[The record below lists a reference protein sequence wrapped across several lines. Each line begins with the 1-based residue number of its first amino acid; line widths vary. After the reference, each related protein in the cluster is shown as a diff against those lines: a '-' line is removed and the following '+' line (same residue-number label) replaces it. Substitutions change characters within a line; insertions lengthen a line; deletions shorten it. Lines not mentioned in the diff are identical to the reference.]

1 MKMFLNLIAAITPA
15 VSVPDIA
22 TTTTQVA
29 LDFVTVFG
37 TFQMKLIATLLA
49 ADIILGLAA
58 ALAQKTFNFN
68 KVAAFMKNGVIP
80 YLLGFAVVQLV
91 ITEIGFY
98 GIIVS
103 FIVFV
108 IIAIN
113 ILASII
119 TNLASL
125 GVNMPLVLKKKVG

>member
-1 MKMFLNLIAAITPA
+1 MFLNLIAAITPA
-15 VSVPDIA
+15 VSAPDMA
-22 TTTTQVA
+22 TTTTKVA
-29 LDFVTVFG
+29 LDFVTAFG
-37 TFQMKLIATLLA
+37 TFQIRIIAILLA
-49 ADIILGLAA
+49 VDIILGMAA

-91 ITEIGFY
+91 IAGIGFY
-98 GIIVS
+98 AAIVT

-108 IIAIN
+108 VIAIN

-119 TNLASL
+119 ANLASL
-125 GVNMPLVLKKKVG
+125 GVNMPLVLKKK

>member
-1 MKMFLNLIAAITPA
+1 MFFNLIAAVDP
-15 VSVPDIA
+15 
-22 TTTTQVA
+22 VA
-29 LDFVTVFG
+29 LAPDVMVTVPLVEALNFVTAFG
-37 TFQMKLIATLLA
+37 TFQIRMIAILLA
-49 ADIILGLAA
+49 VDIILGMAA

-91 ITEIGFY
+91 IAGIGFY
-98 GIIVS
+98 AVIVT

-108 IIAIN
+108 IVAIN

-119 TNLASL
+119 SNLASL
-125 GVNMPLVLKKKVG
+125 GVNMPSVLKKK

>member
-1 MKMFLNLIAAITPA
+1 MFFNLIAAITPA
-15 VSVPDIA
+15 VSAPDIA

-29 LDFVTVFG
+29 LDFVTAFG

-49 ADIILGLAA
+49 ADIILGMAA
-58 ALAQKTFNFN
+58 VLAQKTFNFN
-68 KVAAFMKNGVIP
+68 KIAAFMKNGVIP

-98 GIIVS
+98 GTIVS

-108 IIAIN
+108 VIAIN

-119 TNLASL
+119 ANLASL
-125 GVNMPLVLKKKVG
+125 GVNMPLVLKKKG

>member
-1 MKMFLNLIAAITPA
+1 MFLTLIAAITPTA
-15 VSVPDIA
+15 STPDLV
-22 TTTTQVA
+22 TTTTNVA
-29 LDFVTVFG
+29 LDFVTAFG
-37 TFQMKLIATLLA
+37 TFQMRIIAILLA
-49 ADIILGLAA
+49 VDIIIGMAA

-91 ITEIGFY
+91 ITGIGFY
-98 GIIVS
+98 AAIIT

-108 IIAIN
+108 IVAMN

-119 TNLASL
+119 ANLASL
-125 GVNMPLVLKKKVG
+125 GVNMPSVIKKK

>member
-1 MKMFLNLIAAITPA
+1 MLEALN
-15 VSVPDIA
+15 
-22 TTTTQVA
+22 
-29 LDFVTVFG
+29 FVTAFG
-37 TFQMKLIATLLA
+37 TFQMRIIAILLA
-49 ADIILGLAA
+49 VDIILGMAA

-91 ITEIGFY
+91 VTQIGLY
-98 GIIVS
+98 GTIAT

-108 IIAIN
+108 VIAIN

-119 TNLASL
+119 ANLASL
-125 GVNMPLVLKKKVG
+125 GVNMPLVLKKK

>member
-1 MKMFLNLIAAITPA
+1 M
-15 VSVPDIA
+15 A
-22 TTTTQVA
+22 TIPFGEA
-29 LDFVTVFG
+29 LDFVTAFG
-37 TFQMKLIATLLA
+37 TFQMRIIAILLA
-49 ADIILGLAA
+49 VDIIIGMAA

-91 ITEIGFY
+91 ITGIGFY
-98 GIIVS
+98 AAIIT

-108 IIAIN
+108 IVAMN

-119 TNLASL
+119 ANLASL
-125 GVNMPLVLKKKVG
+125 GVSMPSVLKKKG

>member
-1 MKMFLNLIAAITPA
+1 MFLTLITAASPA
-15 VSVPDIA
+15 ALAPDVTA
-22 TTTTQVA
+22 TIPLGEA
-29 LDFVTVFG
+29 LNFVTAFG
-37 TFQMKLIATLLA
+37 TFQIRIIAILLA
-49 ADIILGLAA
+49 VDIIIGMAA

-91 ITEIGFY
+91 ITGIGFY
-98 GIIVS
+98 AAIIT

-108 IIAIN
+108 IVAMN

-119 TNLASL
+119 ANLASL
-125 GVNMPLVLKKKVG
+125 GVSMPSVIKKK

>member
-1 MKMFLNLIAAITPA
+1 MFFNLIVAITPVA
-15 VSVPDIA
+15 SAPDVT

-29 LDFVTVFG
+29 LDFVTAFG
-37 TFQMKLIATLLA
+37 TFQMKLIAILLA

-68 KVAAFMKNGVIP
+68 KIAAFMKNGVIP

-91 ITEIGFY
+91 INEIGLY
-98 GIIVS
+98 GTIVT
-103 FIVFV
+103 FIVFIV
-108 IIAIN
+108 IAIN

-125 GVNMPLVLKKKVG
+125 GVNMPLVLKKKG

>member
-1 MKMFLNLIAAITPA
+1 MFPTLIMAADPAALAPDVTATIPIGEALN
-15 VSVPDIA
+15 
-22 TTTTQVA
+22 
-29 LDFVTVFG
+29 FVTAFG
-37 TFQMKLIATLLA
+37 TFQIRTIAVLLA
-49 ADIILGLAA
+49 VDIILGMAA

-91 ITEIGFY
+91 IAGIGFY
-98 GIIVS
+98 AAIVT

-108 IIAIN
+108 LVVIN

-119 TNLASL
+119 SNLASL
-125 GVNMPLVLKKKVG
+125 GVSMPSVLKKK

>member
-1 MKMFLNLIAAITPA
+1 MLEN
-15 VSVPDIA
+15 
-22 TTTTQVA
+22 
-29 LDFVTVFG
+29 LDFVTAFG

-49 ADIILGLAA
+49 ADIILGMAA

-91 ITEIGFY
+91 ITEIGLY
-98 GIIVS
+98 GTIISLV
-103 FIVFV
+103 VFV
-108 IIAIN
+108 VIAIN

-119 TNLASL
+119 ANLASL
-125 GVNMPLVLKKKVG
+125 GVNMPLFLKKKG

>member
-1 MKMFLNLIAAITPA
+1 MFFNLIAAVDP
-15 VSVPDIA
+15 
-22 TTTTQVA
+22 VA
-29 LDFVTVFG
+29 LAPDVMATVPLVEALNFVTAFG
-37 TFQMKLIATLLA
+37 TFQIRMIAILLA
-49 ADIILGLAA
+49 VDIILGMAA

-91 ITEIGFY
+91 IAGIGFY
-98 GIIVS
+98 AVIVT

-108 IIAIN
+108 IVAIN

-119 TNLASL
+119 SNLASL
-125 GVNMPLVLKKKVG
+125 GVNMPSVLKKK

>member
-1 MKMFLNLIAAITPA
+1 MFFNLIAAITPA
-15 VSVPDIA
+15 VSAPDIT

-29 LDFVTVFG
+29 LNFVTAFG
-37 TFQMKLIATLLA
+37 TFQIKLIATLLA
-49 ADIILGLAA
+49 ADIILGMAA

-98 GIIVS
+98 GTIVS

-108 IIAIN
+108 VIAIN

-119 TNLASL
+119 ANLASL
-125 GVNMPLVLKKKVG
+125 GVNMPLVLKKK

>member
-1 MKMFLNLIAAITPA
+1 MFFNLIAAANPA
-15 VSVPDIA
+15 ALAPDVTA
-22 TTTTQVA
+22 TIPLGEA
-29 LDFVTVFG
+29 LNFVTAFG
-37 TFQMKLIATLLA
+37 TFQIGIIAILLA
-49 ADIILGLAA
+49 VDIIIGMAA

-91 ITEIGFY
+91 IAGIGFY
-98 GIIVS
+98 AAIIT

-108 IIAIN
+108 IVAMN

-119 TNLASL
+119 ANLASL
-125 GVNMPLVLKKKVG
+125 GVNMPSVIKKK

>member
-1 MKMFLNLIAAITPA
+1 MFLTLITAANP
-15 VSVPDIA
+15 
-22 TTTTQVA
+22 VA
-29 LDFVTVFG
+29 LAPDVTATIPLGEALNFVTAFG
-37 TFQMKLIATLLA
+37 TFQMRTIATLLA
-49 ADIILGLAA
+49 VDIILGMAA

-91 ITEIGFY
+91 IAGIGFY
-98 GIIVS
+98 AAIIT

-108 IIAIN
+108 FVAMN

-119 TNLASL
+119 ANLASL
-125 GVNMPLVLKKKVG
+125 GVNMPSVLKKK

>member
-1 MKMFLNLIAAITPA
+1 MFLTLITAANPV
-15 VSVPDIA
+15 VSAPNVMA
-22 TTTTQVA
+22 TIPFGEA
-29 LDFVTVFG
+29 LDFVTAFG
-37 TFQMKLIATLLA
+37 TFQMRILAILLVV
-49 ADIILGLAA
+49 DIIIGMAA

-91 ITEIGFY
+91 IAGIGFY
-98 GIIVS
+98 AAIIT

-108 IIAIN
+108 IVAMN

-119 TNLASL
+119 ANLASL
-125 GVNMPLVLKKKVG
+125 GVNMPSVIKKK

>member
-1 MKMFLNLIAAITPA
+1 MFLTLITAASPA
-15 VSVPDIA
+15 ALAPDVTA
-22 TTTTQVA
+22 TIPLGEA
-29 LDFVTVFG
+29 LNFVTAFG
-37 TFQMKLIATLLA
+37 TFQIRMIAILLA
-49 ADIILGLAA
+49 VDIILGMAA

-91 ITEIGFY
+91 IAGIGFY
-98 GIIVS
+98 AVIVT

-108 IIAIN
+108 IVAIN

-119 TNLASL
+119 SNLASL
-125 GVNMPLVLKKKVG
+125 GVSMPSVLKKK

>member
-1 MKMFLNLIAAITPA
+1 MFFNLIAAITPA
-15 VSVPDIA
+15 VSAPDIA

>member
-1 MKMFLNLIAAITPA
+1 MFFNLIAAITPA
-15 VSVPDIA
+15 VSAPDIA

-29 LDFVTVFG
+29 LDFVTAFG

-49 ADIILGLAA
+49 ADIILGMAA

-91 ITEIGFY
+91 ITEIGLY
-98 GIIVS
+98 STIVT

-108 IIAIN
+108 VIAIN

-119 TNLASL
+119 ANLASL
-125 GVNMPLVLKKKVG
+125 GVNMPLVLKKK

>member
-1 MKMFLNLIAAITPA
+1 MFLTLIAAITPTA
-15 VSVPDIA
+15 STPDLV
-22 TTTTQVA
+22 TTTTNVA
-29 LDFVTVFG
+29 LDFVTAFG
-37 TFQMKLIATLLA
+37 TFQMRIIAILLA
-49 ADIILGLAA
+49 VDIIIGMAA

-91 ITEIGFY
+91 ITGIGFY
-98 GIIVS
+98 AAIIT

-108 IIAIN
+108 IVAMN

-119 TNLASL
+119 ANLASL
-125 GVNMPLVLKKKVG
+125 GVSMPSVIKKKG

>member
-1 MKMFLNLIAAITPA
+1 MVFNLIAAITPV
-15 VSVPDIA
+15 VSVPDVA

-29 LDFVTVFG
+29 LDFVTAFG
-37 TFQMKLIATLLA
+37 TFQMKLMAILLA
-49 ADIILGLAA
+49 ADIILGMAA

-91 ITEIGFY
+91 VTEIGFY
-98 GIIVS
+98 GTIVI

-108 IIAIN
+108 VIAIN

-119 TNLASL
+119 ANLASL
-125 GVNMPLVLKKKVG
+125 GVNMPLVLKKK

>member
-1 MKMFLNLIAAITPA
+1 MLET
-15 VSVPDIA
+15 
-22 TTTTQVA
+22 
-29 LDFVTVFG
+29 LDFVTAFG
-37 TFQMKLIATLLA
+37 TFQMRMIAILLA
-49 ADIILGLAA
+49 VDIILGMAA

-68 KVAAFMKNGVIP
+68 KVAAFMKNGVVP

-91 ITEIGFY
+91 IAGIGFY
-98 GIIVS
+98 AVIVT

-119 TNLASL
+119 SNLANL
-125 GVNMPLVLKKKVG
+125 GVSMPPVLKKK

>member
-1 MKMFLNLIAAITPA
+1 MFFNLIAAITPA
-15 VSVPDIA
+15 VSAPDIT

-29 LDFVTVFG
+29 LNFVTAFG
-37 TFQMKLIATLLA
+37 TFQIKLIATLLA
-49 ADIILGLAA
+49 ADIILGMAA

-91 ITEIGFY
+91 IAGIGFY
-98 GIIVS
+98 AAIVT

-108 IIAIN
+108 VIAIN

-119 TNLASL
+119 ANLASL
-125 GVNMPLVLKKKVG
+125 GVNMPLVLKKK

>member
-1 MKMFLNLIAAITPA
+1 MFYNLIAAITPA
-15 VSVPDIA
+15 GSALDIA
-22 TTTTQVA
+22 TTTTRVA
-29 LDFVTVFG
+29 LDFVTAFG
-37 TFQMKLIATLLA
+37 TFQMRMIAILLA
-49 ADIILGLAA
+49 VDIILGMAA

-68 KVAAFMKNGVIP
+68 KVAAFMKNGVVP

-91 ITEIGFY
+91 IAGIGFY
-98 GIIVS
+98 AVIVT

-119 TNLASL
+119 SNLANL
-125 GVNMPLVLKKKVG
+125 GVSMPSVLKKK

>member
-1 MKMFLNLIAAITPA
+1 MFLTLITAANPA
-15 VSVPDIA
+15 VSAPNVMA
-22 TTTTQVA
+22 TIPFGEA
-29 LDFVTVFG
+29 LDFVTAFS
-37 TFQMKLIATLLA
+37 TFQMRILAILLA
-49 ADIILGLAA
+49 VDIIIGMAA

-91 ITEIGFY
+91 ITGIGFY
-98 GIIVS
+98 AAIIT

-108 IIAIN
+108 IVAMN

-119 TNLASL
+119 ANLASL
-125 GVNMPLVLKKKVG
+125 GVSMPSVIKKK

>member
-1 MKMFLNLIAAITPA
+1 MFFNLIAAITPA
-15 VSVPDIA
+15 ASAPDVT

-29 LDFVTVFG
+29 LDFVTAFG
-37 TFQMKLIATLLA
+37 TFQMKTIAILLA
-49 ADIILGLAA
+49 ADIILGMAA

-91 ITEIGFY
+91 ITGIGFY
-98 GIIVS
+98 AAIIT

-108 IIAIN
+108 IVAMN

-119 TNLASL
+119 ANLASL
-125 GVNMPLVLKKKVG
+125 GVNMPLVLKKKG

>member
-1 MKMFLNLIAAITPA
+1 MFFNLIAAITPA
-15 VSVPDIA
+15 VSAPDIA
-22 TTTTQVA
+22 TTTTKVA
-29 LDFVTVFG
+29 LDFVTAFG
-37 TFQMKLIATLLA
+37 TFQIRIIAILLA
-49 ADIILGLAA
+49 VDIILGTAA

-91 ITEIGFY
+91 IAGIGFY
-98 GIIVS
+98 AAIVT

-108 IIAIN
+108 VIAIN

-119 TNLASL
+119 ANLASL
-125 GVNMPLVLKKKVG
+125 GVNMPLVLKKK